1 MCFMLLSAFQEQWKS
16 STYSSKRR
24 ERSDDEDGGTS
35 EKRRRKGGK
44 RRKKDKHSK
53 SRYDTE
59 EVEGDMMDEQEIE
72 DEDADINYG
81 EPKTQMNDDYG
92 AEGNAQGLLAAAGL
106 EDSDADDETVIYH
119 WNYDLIAK

>member
-1 MCFMLLSAFQEQWKS
+1 MCFKCSNLLSAFQEQWKS
-16 STYSSKRR
+16 NTYSSKRR

-59 EVEGDMMDEQEIE
+59 EIDGDMMDEQEIE
-72 DEDADINYG
+72 DEDADNYR
-81 EPKTQMNDDYG
+81 EPKPQLNDDYG
-92 AEGNAQGLLAAAGL
+92 AEENAQGLLAAAGL
-106 EDSDADDETVIYH
+106 EDSDEDATVIYH
-119 WNYDLIAK
+119 